1 MHAAP
6 SVPPHLPRPCPQSG
20 LRLRRY
26 ARGLSLV
33 ELVVALVL
41 ASLMALAAF
50 AALLVARQ
58 GFTANTSAEHMRE
71 DARFVASVIERVAEQ
86 AGFQPWLGT
95 TPNNDLA
102 HDAMSCPIFGRRA
115 NGTTASD
122 AQRPE
127 NCASLVGIPTASGS
141 EVLEVRARTG
151 LGPGSET
158 LNCDGRVTDQPNT
171 VFFNRFSVETDA
183 DGAPALFCY
192 VGQIGGSAAPSRILM
207 ARNVEHLRALYGVAA
222 GTDAAPTMQYKRADQ
237 MSVTDW
243 RKIRTLRVGLIVRGA
258 QGSAGPAEPA
268 STDFH
273 PLGPVVGEPITIS
286 ADGRLRLVHTFTVQ
300 LYNPMRH

>member
-6 SVPPHLPRPCPQSG
+6 SVPPHFPRPGPLSG
-20 LRLRRY
+20 PRLRRH

-71 DARFVASVIERVAEQ
+71 DARFVASVMERVTEQ
-86 AGFQPWLGT
+86 AGFQPWRGT
-95 TPNNDLA
+95 SPNNDLA

-115 NGTTASD
+115 VGAASD

-127 NCASLVGIPTASGS
+127 SCTSLVGVPTASGS
-141 EVLEVRARTG
+141 EVLEVRARTSP
-151 LGPGSET
+151 GPGSET
-158 LNCDGRVTDQPNT
+158 LNCDGRVTDQPDT
-171 VFFNRFSVETDA
+171 VFFNRFSVENDA
-183 DGAPALFCY
+183 DGSPALFCY
-192 VGQIGGSAAPSRILM
+192 VGQIGDGAPPANRILM
-207 ARNVEHLRALYGVAA
+207 TRNVEHLRALYGVAA

-237 MSVTDW
+237 MSAADW
-243 RKIRTLRVGLIVRGA
+243 RRVRTLRVGLIVRGA

-273 PLGPVVGEPITIS
+273 PLGPVAGETITIA

-300 LYNPMRH
+300 LYNPVRH